1 MTVKPLGRNAI
12 SKWNDRFQPEA
23 HHRPID
29 YVAVPEAN
37 GRKYQQ
43 LKIIDTDLAIE
54 FLVRVIEYVG
64 ADCDGEVR
72 TKNDRAHTYQKES
85 GFDEWTTNKR
95 QNN

>member
-1 MTVKPLGRNAI
+1 MIVKPLDDHEIAGRNAI

-43 LKIIDTDLAIE
+43 LKIIDTDLAIA
-54 FLVRVIEYVG
+54 FLVRVIEYHR
-64 ADCDGEVR
+64 C
-72 TKNDRAHTYQKES
+72 
-85 GFDEWTTNKR
+85 
-95 QNN
+95 